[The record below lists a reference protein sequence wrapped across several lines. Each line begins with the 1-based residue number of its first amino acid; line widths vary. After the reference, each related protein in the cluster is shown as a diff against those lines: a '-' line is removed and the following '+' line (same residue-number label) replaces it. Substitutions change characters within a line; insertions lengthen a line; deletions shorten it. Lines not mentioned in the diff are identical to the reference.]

1 MDLDPL
7 LLSRIQ
13 FGFVVSFHILF
24 PAFTIGLA
32 VYIALLEILHQ
43 VTKNDVWGRLSRFW
57 IKIFGVSFGMGVVS
71 GIVMSYQFGMNWSAF
86 SAATGNVLGPLLT
99 YEVLTAFFLEATFLG
114 VLLLG
119 RNRVPPTVFTL
130 AAVMVAL
137 GTLAS
142 SFWILSAN
150 SWMHTPDGYEL
161 LDDGRF
167 VVTSW
172 WDAVFNPSFP
182 YRLAHMVTAALLT
195 TGFCV
200 LAVSAWKLRRG
211 EAVAESRTMMSMTL
225 WLLLVL
231 APLQVFIGDLHGL
244 NTQEHQPAKLAAMEG
259 HFHTNTDEPMPLILF
274 GWPDMENAEMDWAV
288 SIPYAG
294 SLILTHTW
302 DGTVAGLDQFPRED
316 WPTVPYVFYSFRLM
330 VGLGLVMVAMA
341 VIGNVMRAGGRV
353 WRSRAYLTAATWCL
367 PIGFIAILAGWVTTE
382 HGRQPWV
389 VQGLMRTADGVTPSL
404 TGGDVAYS
412 FTLFILAY
420 AIIFPVGIWF
430 IRKLVIKGPPTEI
443 SPPPRQLVSGPGV
456 PQAAGQGVTSARP
469 RNATGTT
476 GSTAQ

>member
-24 PAFTIGLA
+24 PAFTIGLS
-32 VYIALLEILHQ
+32 VYIAVLEVLHL

-71 GIVMSYQFGMNWSAF
+71 GIVMSYQFGMNWSRF

-114 VLLLG
+114 ILLLG
-119 RNRVPPTVFTL
+119 RRKVSQPVFAG

-150 SWMHTPDGYEL
+150 SWMHTPAGFEMLEDGT
-161 LDDGRF
+161 F
-167 VVTSW
+167 VVTNW

-182 YRLAHMVTAALLT
+182 YRLTHMVTAALLT

-200 LAVSAWKLRRG
+200 LAVAAWKLRRR
-211 EAVAESRTMMSMTL
+211 EAPQESRAMMSMTL

-231 APLQVFIGDLHGL
+231 APAQVVIGDLHGL
-244 NTQEHQPAKLAAMEG
+244 NTLEHQPSKLAAIEG
-259 HFHTNTDEPMPLILF
+259 HFETNPPGEAMALSII
-274 GWPDMENAEMDWAV
+274 GWPDMEAGDMTWSLD
-288 SIPYAG
+288 IPYAG
-294 SLILTHTW
+294 SLVLTHSLT
-302 DGTVAGLDQFPRED
+302 GEVPGLDQFPRED
-316 WPTVPYVFYSFRLM
+316 WPTVPYVYFGFRIMVAIGFLM
-330 VGLGLVMVAMA
+330 VFMA
-341 VIGNVMRAGGRV
+341 LAGNLLRLRDEGPWGTP
-353 WRSRAYLTAATWCL
+353 WYLAISQWCL
-367 PIGFIAILAGWVTTE
+367 PIGFIAILAGWVVTE

-389 VQGLMRTADGVTPSL
+389 VYDLMRTADGVTPTL
-404 TGGDVAYS
+404 TGGDVAFS
-412 FTLFILAY
+412 FALFIAAY
-420 AIIFPVGIWF
+420 AIIFPAGMWF
-430 IRKLVIKGPPTEI
+430 IRKLIVKGPPTELE
-443 SPPPRQLVSGPGV
+443 PPGRGPVIGGTQ
-456 PQAAGQGVTSARP
+456 PAAQGARG
-469 RNATGTT
+469 ADVHETGT
-476 GSTAQ
+476 